1 MPTPVPRRDFDAFLS
16 HAHVDRA
23 FVAQI
28 YDWLTRVAGLEIWYD
43 AKEMAGGT
51 GIARGLNSAIEKCR
65 GLIVVGS
72 EDALKSGWVE
82 KELNVAQDEQT
93 RSKEF
98 RFVPIIVGD
107 ADPGSM
113 LRGVSLIRASR
124 PELDFNLAIEILR
137 ALHPPGGQPNPRR
150 SRDVYVS
157 ASWHSDDNTSAV
169 AVCKKLAS
177 EGFRM
182 VGDSKDQDGF
192 KGDRLHQIMSSCGA
206 FVSIIPHRGAEN
218 ATAGEPPYKNF
229 LAEIKLAQEL
239 NLPMLVFADP
249 RIKLVGGSDEAWI
262 RVPTNSKEIA
272 PEGERQL
279 GSLFHSWRNPRE
291 PHFIFLAT
299 DLDGPTAAF
308 DRDVRRLIETITG
321 MPTVVGPDLMTN
333 NIQDAI
339 MESISKAFLVI
350 ADISGDDNYRFN
362 IDVSMEAAIAR
373 AQGRNL
379 RLIARG
385 EERRPP
391 FMLRTAGQLRTY
403 RNEAEYC
410 GLMRQLAW
418 PFRRRVLNAEF
429 S

>member
-1 MPTPVPRRDFDAFLS
+1 
-16 HAHVDRA
+16 
-23 FVAQI
+23 
-28 YDWLTRVAGLEIWYD
+28 
-43 AKEMAGGT
+43 
-51 GIARGLNSAIEKCR
+51 
-65 GLIVVGS
+65 
-72 EDALKSGWVE
+72 
-82 KELNVAQDEQT
+82 
-93 RSKEF
+93 
-98 RFVPIIVGD
+98 
-107 ADPGSM
+107 
-113 LRGVSLIRASR
+113 
-124 PELDFNLAIEILR
+124 
-137 ALHPPGGQPNPRR
+137 
-150 SRDVYVS
+150 
-157 ASWHSDDNTSAV
+157 
-169 AVCKKLAS
+169 
-177 EGFRM
+177 M
-182 VGDSKDQDGF
+182 VGNSKDQDGF
-192 KGDRLHQIMSSCGA
+192 KGDRLQQIMSSCGA

-291 PHFIFLAT
+291 PHFVFLAT

-391 FMLRTAGQLRTY
+391 FMLRTAGQLRDISQ
-403 RNEAEYC
+403 R
-410 GLMRQLAW
+410 G
-418 PFRRRVLNAEF
+418 RVLRVDETIGLAVPAKGAERRIFIETPNTPGRCPPHGLHVPRLPDATF
-429 S
+429 SRTQASNCCLQPSLCSSVRTSSSAGSLSSTRKVICRRGRSRTSM